1 MTFARLLLVASSV
14 AGSAVKNMKYTKTFA
29 STDWTSGSTSDTLTI
44 AAATHGKGTDIV
56 AQVWVKNGNDYV
68 ASSGYPSVGVS
79 ISCASTGDIT
89 ISTDAGD
96 AFDGKIV
103 ILG

>member
-1 MTFARLLLVASSV
+1 MTFARLLLVASSA
-14 AGSAVKNMKYTKTFA
+14 AGSAVKKMKYTKTFA
-29 STDWTSGSTSDTLTI
+29 STDWTSGGTSDTLTI

-56 AQVWVKNGNDYV
+56 AQVWVKSGSDYI
-68 ASSGYPSVGVS
+68 ASSGYPSIGVS